1 MLKLWATPWNLAH
14 LGKSSVSN
22 HTAASTI
29 PRTAIGI
36 TEVHLQLNTNRFSSS
51 CAILSSMTD
60 YGRYQQPPQLFQ
72 GFVPGHVPRRNL
84 PPGYPLLNFFSAL
97 EVAMLVAERSVFKI
111 TAICFGSNEDC
122 ILSDMIFLPPLAGFR
137 GQATTP
143 FEPKSAAFIGE
154 VEAPS
159 SARTKAPAHNESPQ
173 SVYGLANPEN
183 FRTEATLRKP
193 ILEIVS
199 L

>member
-1 MLKLWATPWNLAH
+1 
-14 LGKSSVSN
+14 
-22 HTAASTI
+22 
-29 PRTAIGI
+29 
-36 TEVHLQLNTNRFSSS
+36 
-51 CAILSSMTD
+51 
-60 YGRYQQPPQLFQ
+60 
-72 GFVPGHVPRRNL
+72 
-84 PPGYPLLNFFSAL
+84 
-97 EVAMLVAERSVFKI
+97 MLVAERSVFKI

-122 ILSDMIFLPPLAGFR
+122 ILSDLIFLPPLAGFR

-143 FEPKSAAFIGE
+143 FESKSAAFIGE

>member
-36 TEVHLQLNTNRFSSS
+36 TEVHL
-51 CAILSSMTD
+51 
-60 YGRYQQPPQLFQ
+60 PPEYESFLFLLCHLEQ
-72 GFVPGHVPRRNL
+72 YDRLRQIPTASPIIPGLCPRSRIRRNL

-122 ILSDMIFLPPLAGFR
+122 ILSDMIFLPLLAGFR

-143 FEPKSAAFIGE
+143 FESKSAAFIGE
-154 VEAPS
+154 VEAPFPPEQKPQLTTS
-159 SARTKAPAHNESPQ
+159 LRSPFM
-173 SVYGLANPEN
+173 V
-183 FRTEATLRKP
+183 
-193 ILEIVS
+193 
-199 L
+199 